1 MSTVARARQKPT
13 AVPARRDRAFEV
25 ADFLSLVG
33 QGRKVHELEKNQQ
46 VFTQGDRANSLFY
59 IQKGRVQLT
68 VVSAT
73 GKEATLAMLTTRDF
87 FGEGCLSG
95 QPQRLVT
102 ATALE
107 ESTLMEIEKK
117 AMLEVIHTQHAF
129 ADYFVS
135 YLLQRNA
142 RFQDDLT
149 DQLFNSS
156 EKRLAR
162 ALLLLARIGNE
173 TQDQVIP
180 KIRQETLAEMIGT
193 TRARVSHFMNKFRK
207 MGFIEYNGTLRIHS
221 SLLTVV
227 LND

>member
-1 MSTVARARQKPT
+1 MPTMSKRRQRPT
-13 AVPARRDRAFEV
+13 AIPTRNDRAFEV

-33 QGRKVHELEKNQQ
+33 HGRKFHEFKGKQQ
-46 VFTQGDRANSLFY
+46 VFTQGDRAGSIFY
-59 IQKGRVQLT
+59 LQQGRVQLT
-68 VVSAT
+68 IVSSV
-73 GKEATLAMLTTRDF
+73 GKEATLAILSARDF

-95 QPQRLVT
+95 QPVRLVT
-102 ATALE
+102 ATTLE
-107 ESTLMEIEKK
+107 DSIIMEIEKK
-117 AMLEVIHTQHAF
+117 AMLEVIHSQQAF
-129 ADYFVS
+129 ADYFVA

-142 RFQDDLT
+142 RYQDDLT

-180 KIRQETLAEMIGT
+180 KVRQETLAEMIGT

-207 MGFIEYNGTLRIHS
+207 MGFIDYNGHLRIHS

-227 LND
+227 LKD

>member
-1 MSTVARARQKPT
+1 MPTVSKPRQRPT
-13 AVPARRDRAFEV
+13 AIPPRQDRAFEV

-33 QGRKVHELEKNQQ
+33 HGRTIHELKRSEQA
-46 VFTQGDRANSLFY
+46 FTQGDRAGSLFY

-68 VVSAT
+68 IVSGA
-73 GKEATLAMLTTRDF
+73 GKEATLAILSARDF

-107 ESTLMEIEKK
+107 DSILMEIEKK
-117 AMLEVIHTQHAF
+117 AMLEVIHSQHAF
-129 ADYFVS
+129 ADYFVC

-180 KIRQETLAEMIGT
+180 KVRQETLAEMIGT

-207 MGFIEYNGTLRIHS
+207 LGFIEYNGTLRIHS
-221 SLLTVV
+221 SLLTMV
-227 LND
+227 LKD

>member
-1 MSTVARARQKPT
+1 MPTVAKPRRPSP
-13 AVPARRDRAFEV
+13 AVPVRRERAFEV

-33 QGRKVHELEKNQQ
+33 HGRKIHQFQKRQHA
-46 VFTQGDRANSLFY
+46 FTQGDRASSLFY

-68 VVSAT
+68 VVSDA
-73 GKEATLAMLTTRDF
+73 GKEATLAILSANDF

-95 QPQRLVT
+95 QPLRLVT
-102 ATALE
+102 ATALQD
-107 ESTLMEIEKK
+107 STIMEIEKK

-129 ADYFVS
+129 SDYFVC

-149 DQLFNSS
+149 DQLLNSS

-180 KIRQETLAEMIGT
+180 KVRQETLAEMIGT

-207 MGFIEYNGTLRIHS
+207 LGFIEYNGHLRIHS

-227 LND
+227 LKD